1 MHQFIQGRMFS
12 LSLVFQ
18 VWSDH
23 LSPPDVIALKGGYPC
38 HYCSFCE
45 WVSAPFHLSSYL
57 WDLDYGQNVH
67 HSLLLLHGG
76 AFHLVPSSV
85 EGQDPAVACD
95 QGEELDLCDL
105 EDDYVAVEAHQT
117 AHLVRGEVA
126 GDVELEVVA
135 AVVVQL
141 VYSFSDQPVRDVWA
155 AAADQED
162 LQQKMNKDGCIIKGW
177 QLFN

>member
-1 MHQFIQGRMFS
+1 M
-12 LSLVFQ
+12 
-18 VWSDH
+18 
-23 LSPPDVIALKGGYPC
+23 
-38 HYCSFCE
+38 
-45 WVSAPFHLSSYL
+45 
-57 WDLDYGQNVH
+57 
-67 HSLLLLHGG
+67 
-76 AFHLVPSSV
+76 
-85 EGQDPAVACD
+85 ACD

-105 EDDYVAVEAHQT
+105 EDDYVAVEAHQI

-162 LQQKMNKDGCIIKGW
+162 LQQKMNKDGCIIGMAII
-177 QLFN
+177 QLIVKIMITWLFLQ